1 MFQHLGKKWME
12 EATTAKV
19 YLETL
24 KLFRKRPNVEIK
36 NLHVQYPFI
45 WSEFDLYPISL
56 ESKEVWFRILH
67 QVITVRQMM
76 FELKIIEKNG
86 MRNVIL
92 ISEYLFLIWVKRRQL
107 VFDKKQWRENEAI
120 VGWEGKIKW
129 AN

>member
-1 MFQHLGKKWME
+1 ME

-45 WSEFDLYPISL
+45 WSEFDLYPIRL

>member
-1 MFQHLGKKWME
+1 ME

-24 KLFRKRPNVEIK
+24 KLLRKRPNVEIK

-76 FELKIIEKNG
+76 FELKIIEKERYAKCDFN
-86 MRNVIL
+86 I
-92 ISEYLFLIWVKRRQL
+92 
-107 VFDKKQWRENEAI
+107 
-120 VGWEGKIKW
+120 
-129 AN
+129 

>member
-1 MFQHLGKKWME
+1 
-12 EATTAKV
+12 
-19 YLETL
+19 
-24 KLFRKRPNVEIK
+24 
-36 NLHVQYPFI
+36 
-45 WSEFDLYPISL
+45 
-56 ESKEVWFRILH
+56 
-67 QVITVRQMM
+67 
-76 FELKIIEKNG
+76 